1 MYFKKRILELI
12 PVFLVKSSVTFKA
25 VHSFILMFFFPLQN
39 SIYFSPMFIYTFDI
53 DQSFNRYWP

>member
-1 MYFKKRILELI
+1 MYLKKRILELI
-12 PVFLVKSSVTFKA
+12 LVFLKKSSVTFKA
-25 VHSFILMFFFPLQN
+25 IHSFILMFFPPQN